1 MEVIVIGVHPVDE
14 AEEPCH
20 LIEVAVSGRG
30 RFEPGLVTQ
39 ENPSLAEENWQVPWE
54 EHLLTADGA
63 RGAPL
68 DAGTTVD
75 VDGEVR
81 VAFFF
86 HYLDPAAPL
95 RTPAGPARLPL
106 ASPRPNRLAF
116 MSYEPPC

>member
-1 MEVIVIGVHPVDE
+1 MEVTVIGVYPVDE

-30 RFEPGLVTQ
+30 RFEPGMCTQ
-39 ENPSLAEENWQVPWE
+39 ESPCVPEENWQVPWD

-63 RGAPL
+63 RGTPL
-68 DAGTTVD
+68 GPGTTVD
-75 VDGEVR
+75 IAGEVR
-81 VAFFF
+81 FVFFF

-95 RTPAGPARLPL
+95 RTPAGRAPLPPA
-106 ASPRPNRLAF
+106 APRPDRLVF